1 MWPTFQ
7 QCLYINFFIRRQQTF
22 FTTVIYAKES
32 SSELSEPIPKVCVWR
47 VDVAHWNNYRLII
60 SSRHTWNSFIW
71 KHVCSN
77 KHQSCNKINKLHPPF
92 LLQHQCSFACA
103 LNNKTTSYKSCS
115 SCSEEKSPLVT
126 VSLTPNNTLNTKTI
140 GGMTCLCFLGQIK
153 RDLTS
158 CSYTTQL

>member
-1 MWPTFQ
+1 MYPKSL
-7 QCLYINFFIRRQQTF
+7 CLNGRCRSL
-22 FTTVIYAKES
+22 K
-32 SSELSEPIPKVCVWR
+32 
-47 VDVAHWNNYRLII
+47 YRLII
-60 SSRHTWNSFIW
+60 SSLNTWNSFIW

-77 KHQSCNKINKLHPPF
+77 KHQSCKKINKLHPPF

-103 LNNKTTSYKSCS
+103 LSNKTTSYKSCS

>member
-1 MWPTFQ
+1 MFIQAFRAYPKSL
-7 QCLYINFFIRRQQTF
+7 CLKGRCRSL
-22 FTTVIYAKES
+22 K
-32 SSELSEPIPKVCVWR
+32 
-47 VDVAHWNNYRLII
+47 YRLII
-60 SSRHTWNSFIW
+60 SSLNTWNSFIW

-140 GGMTCLCFLGQIK
+140 GGMTCLCLLGQIK